1 MTRNWT
7 LGTPRP
13 PRPASPPR
21 ARGLWLA
28 LLVAATAASVA
39 QTGEAPLKLPLGL
52 PVDLWMRL
60 VPPVNPVTAEKI
72 ELGRRLYYDK
82 RLSADGT
89 IACATCHDPEKGF
102 ADGRKVAEGIG
113 GKPGTRNSPTVLNA
127 VFNELQFWDG
137 RAASLE
143 EQAKGPLVNP
153 IEMGMKDH
161 DAVVAVVQRDA
172 TYATD
177 FSKVFGRAANIDDI
191 VAAIATF
198 ERTVVSGD
206 SAFDRFSAG
215 DPTAL
220 SPSAKRGFDLW
231 NGKARCGTCHS
242 IGPLNPN
249 FTDNKFHNIGVAKG
263 LNLRAL
269 SSKAAPP
276 GTTSTSLSDAEVSEL
291 GRFVVDRRST
301 SIGAFRTPG
310 LRDVALT
317 APYMHDGSKGTLME
331 VVAFYQ
337 TGGELNPYLDAEMK
351 PVELTGRD
359 MSDLVAF
366 MESLTGEGEG
376 AANRPALRDSRR

>member
-1 MTRNWT
+1 MTWN
-7 LGTPRP
+7 LAVGTPAPTSRRYP
-13 PRPASPPR
+13 PG

-28 LLVAATAASVA
+28 LVATAAVVSVA
-39 QTGEAPLKLPLGL
+39 QAGEAPLRLPLGL
-52 PVDLWMRL
+52 PVGLWERL
-60 VPPVNPVTAEKI
+60 IPSVNPVTAEKI
-72 ELGRRLYYDK
+72 ELGRRLYYDR
-82 RLSADGT
+82 RLSSDGT

-113 GKPGTRNSPTVLNA
+113 GKRGARNSPTVLNA
-127 VFNELQFWDG
+127 IFNEFQFWDG
-137 RAASLE
+137 RAQSLE
-143 EQAKGPLVNP
+143 EQAKGPLINP
-153 IEMGMKDH
+153 VEMGMKDH

-172 TYATD
+172 TYAAD
-177 FSKVFGRAANIDDI
+177 FLRVFGRKASIDDI

-220 SPSAKRGFDLW
+220 SPSAQRGLDLW
-231 NGKARCGTCHS
+231 NGKARCSTCHS
-242 IGPLNPN
+242 IGPLTPN

-269 SSKAAPP
+269 SSRAAPS
-276 GTTSTSLSDAEVSEL
+276 GTTSAPLSDAEISEL
-291 GRFVVDRRST
+291 GRFVVDRQST

-317 APYMHDGSKGTLME
+317 APYMHDGSKATLME

-337 TGGELNPYLDAEMK
+337 TGGELNPYLDVEMK

-376 AANRPALRDSRR
+376 AANRQALRDSRR